1 MDQRWTG
8 LHLPPG
14 SRPDGSLRESEEP
27 VQHAHSLHKAQY
39 AYMAMHVGTDNGG
52 YCDQPED
59 ISLRFQA
66 CCLES

>member
-14 SRPDGSLRESEEP
+14 SRLDGNLHEPEDP
-27 VQHAHSLHKAQY
+27 VQHAHSLHKGQH
-39 AYMAMHVGTDNGG
+39 AYMMMHVGRDDESH
-52 YCDQPED
+52 CDQPED
-59 ISLRFQA
+59 ISSRFQA